1 MTPAL
6 TVPETLSKRITLNK
20 SDELPVI
27 DSPRPSPASRDFAR
41 GRRVLGF
48 WGGPLALVL
57 WGSVGSQTH
66 LLSFMQV
73 GVLLILGTAWFGTSC
88 LMNALR
94 CGRAHCWVNGLLLP
108 ALAVVGG
115 LNLLG
120 IVALPWSSYL
130 SAFWLVLL
138 ASIVL
143 ECVSGPYFGPRTSK
157 SSRTARTFLLPSL

>member
-1 MTPAL
+1 MTQGL
-6 TVPETLSKRITLNK
+6 IVPESLSKRITLNK

-27 DSPRPSPASRDFAR
+27 DSPGPSPPSRDLAR
-41 GRRVLGF
+41 GRRILWF

-73 GVLLILGTAWFGTSC
+73 GVLLILGTAWFGVSC
-88 LMNALR
+88 RMNALR

-115 LNLLG
+115 LNLLAM
-120 IVALPWSSYL
+120 VA
-130 SAFWLVLL
+130 
-138 ASIVL
+138 
-143 ECVSGPYFGPRTSK
+143 
-157 SSRTARTFLLPSL
+157 